1 MISKFF
7 ALPMKSKIRYLIY
20 FFISFLQAGKFG
32 IFHLYN
38 IFRLKIS
45 DVHIG
50 KNFSTWGI
58 IILDIYPQSNVTI
71 GDDVSIVSDSRRAT
85 ASALAFK
92 SRLKTFSPSSQIIIG
107 DNVGLNGT
115 SITSRSKVIS
125 IGAGTMIAPNVI
137 ILDSDFHPPWPPEDR
152 LSYPG
157 NEHDRDVRIGK
168 NCWIGMNTIILKGV
182 TVGDNSV
189 IGAGSV
195 IVRDVP
201 PDSLAAGNPA
211 VVVKTYK

>member
-7 ALPMKSKIRYLIY
+7 ALPMKLKFRYLIY
-20 FFISFLQAGKFG
+20 FFFSFLQIVKFR

-38 IFRLKIS
+38 IIRLKIS

-58 IILDIYPQSNVTI
+58 IVLDVYPQSTVTI
-71 GDDVSIVSDSRRAT
+71 GNDVSIVSDSRRAT
-85 ASALAFK
+85 ASSLAFN
-92 SRLKTFSPSSQIIIG
+92 SRVKTFSPTSQIIIG

-115 SITSRSKVIS
+115 SITSRSKMIS

-137 ILDSDFHPPWPPEDR
+137 ILDSDFHSPWPPEDR
-152 LSYPG
+152 LNYPG
-157 NEHDRDVRIGK
+157 NEHDKDVRIGK

-182 TVGDNSV
+182 TIGDNSV
-189 IGAGSV
+189 VGAGSV
-195 IVRDVP
+195 VVRNIP
-201 PDSLAAGNPA
+201 ADSLAAGNPA
-211 VVVKTYK
+211 VVVKAYK